1 MKTNLRGL
9 SGWPSHVCISH
20 IIAACAKFDYPV
32 FVFLSFNV
40 PISHSFR
47 DRVELGKKPLSIC
60 SIISSLFSKFVRN
73 HGLIN
78 LHYYVWYFLSQ
89 SSSSSFFFCFLQVFF
104 SCVHKLAVFFDL
116 LIYYACL
123 LVRLL
128 TCPLTSAVSFVF
140 LCHAQCP
147 QCLHHSML
155 R

>member
-60 SIISSLFSKFVRN
+60 SIISSLFSKFVPN

-104 SCVHKLAVFFDL
+104 RVCINSLSS
-116 LIYYACL
+116 LICLYIMLVCLFACL
-123 LVRLL
+123 LV
-128 TCPLTSAVSFVF
+128 
-140 LCHAQCP
+140 H
-147 QCLHHSML
+147 
-155 R
+155 